1 MTSISLRD
9 VSVVFERSG
18 TRTTALDGLNLELD
32 SSEYVSVIGPNG
44 AGKST
49 LVNVIAGSVQPSSG
63 RVEIDGK
70 DVSRLPD
77 YRRAQWIARVFQDP
91 TRGTCTGLTVMQNIA
106 LGLKRGQSRSPFSR
120 AFRQKDVDYAT
131 ELLKVYGRDLEQKL
145 DQDVTRLSGGQRQL
159 VSMLM
164 AMAGSPEILLLDE
177 HTSALDPAMGEQLM
191 EQTDKM
197 VRSQGLTTVMITH
210 NMRLAAQF
218 GDRLLVM
225 NAGKVMDDIG
235 GEERRSLTE
244 DSLLERFRRNVS
256 ADVTDRLVG

>member
-49 LVNVIAGSVQPSSG
+49 LVNVIAGTVQPTSG
-63 RVEIDGK
+63 RVEIGGK

-91 TRGTCTGLTVMQNIA
+91 TRGTCDGLTVMQNIA
-106 LGLKRGQSRSPFSR
+106 LGLKRGQSRSAFSK
-120 AFRQKDVDYAT
+120 AFRQRDFEYAKQ
-131 ELLKVYGRDLEQKL
+131 LLMVYGRDLEQKL

-191 EQTDKM
+191 EQTDQI
-197 VRSQGLTTVMITH
+197 VRAQGLTTIMITH

-225 NAGKVMDDIG
+225 NAGKVMDDIK
-235 GEERRSLTE
+235 GEERKSLTE
-244 DSLLERFRRNVS
+244 NSLLERFRRNVS
-256 ADVTDRLVG
+256 SDVTDRLVG